1 MTDHDKHYKVYG
13 HGPLSLLEVTPLSAK
28 YFGFYTCQAENI
40 HGVAEH
46 EIELI
51 LARNPTEIQQAVLD
65 RVTSTTLHY
74 RFVPPVN
81 TGGLPL
87 DAYAVEYKETRHQW
101 DSARRRVWP
110 IGECSLSLSLF
121 SIPLWSV
128 IGSEDTFGGVHIL
141 RLFQWKTG

>member
-1 MTDHDKHYKVYG
+1 MYG

-28 YFGFYTCQAENI
+28 YFGFYTCRAENI
-40 HGVAEH
+40 YGLAEH
-46 EIELI
+46 KIELI
-51 LARNPTEIQQAVLD
+51 LARQPTEIQQAVLD

-110 IGECSLSLSLF
+110 VGESFTTIVVSNWVGKY
-121 SIPLWSV
+121 IW
-128 IGSEDTFGGVHIL
+128 GS
-141 RLFQWKTG
+141 